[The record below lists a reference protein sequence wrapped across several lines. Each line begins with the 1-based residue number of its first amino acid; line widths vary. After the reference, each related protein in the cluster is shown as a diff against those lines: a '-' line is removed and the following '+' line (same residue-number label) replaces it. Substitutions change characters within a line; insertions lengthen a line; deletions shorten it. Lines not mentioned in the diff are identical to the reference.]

1 MDDREEAQN
10 DGVTV
15 VLADDH
21 PPTRAG
27 VRAVLEDAGFIVT
40 GEFGDAR
47 SAIEAIDRQPP
58 DIALLDISMPGDGIA
73 AASEITGR
81 HPDVCVVMLTV
92 MISDDSLFGALR
104 AGASGYLLKDTD
116 PARLPDALR
125 GVLSGE
131 VAIPRLLMRRVV
143 DEFRRRGDR
152 PVMTAKGR
160 RASLTQRESEILDLM
175 CTGKTTSEMA
185 KSLYVS
191 KATVRSHVAAIV
203 RKLHVRDRAEAV
215 RLVSHGSATDE
226 G

>member
-1 MDDREEAQN
+1 MDERHE
-10 DGVTV
+10 GVTV

-27 VRAVLEDAGFIVT
+27 VRAVLEGAGLVVV

-47 SAIEAIDRQPP
+47 SAIEAIDQDPP

-92 MISDDSLFGALR
+92 MMDDESLFGALR

-116 PARLPDALR
+116 PERLPDALR
-125 GVLSGE
+125 GALAGE
-131 VAIPRLLMRRVV
+131 VAIPRVLMRRVV

-152 PVMTAKGR
+152 SVTTSEGR
-160 RASLTQRESEILDLM
+160 RASLTQREMEILDLM

-191 KATVRSHVAAIV
+191 KATVRSHVAAVV
-203 RKLHVRDRAEAV
+203 RKLRVRDRAEAV
-215 RLVSHGSATDE
+215 RLVSHGSLAEDD
-226 G
+226 